1 MRLPTSRCNGRR
13 GTIFVEALIAITI
26 ILVTMGA
33 VAQVVAISIRQ
44 RREVEQIRVATQ
56 EAANVM
62 ERAFGLP
69 WNELN
74 EQTAAS
80 IAISHSATE
89 SLDEPRLQ
97 VSIETM
103 NDSIPAKRIV
113 VRISWVNRAG
123 ERVEPIQLISWQHSS
138 EVGP

>member
-1 MRLPTSRCNGRR
+1 MRLPTSRYNGRR

-33 VAQVVAISIRQ
+33 VAQVVAISVRQ

-113 VRISWVNRAG
+113 VRISWVNLAG
-123 ERVEPIQLISWQHSS
+123 ERVEPVQLIAWQHSS